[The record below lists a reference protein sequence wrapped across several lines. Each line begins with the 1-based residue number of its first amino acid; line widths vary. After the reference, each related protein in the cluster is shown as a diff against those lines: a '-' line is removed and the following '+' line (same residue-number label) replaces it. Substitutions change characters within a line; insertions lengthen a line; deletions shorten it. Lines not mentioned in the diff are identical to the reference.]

1 MIGAR
6 WYIKGAI
13 EANELNQTTAKKLN
27 DLSPLDDKVGHGSHV
42 AYTAAGSYV
51 NNLGINGTKISN
63 IDVLATIDDAIKDG
77 VDIISISIGGGV
89 INIADIDEDK
99 LFGIGSFHAI
109 SYGISFI
116 ASGGNS
122 GPDSYTV
129 GATSPWVISVASSN
143 SDREIVTPL
152 TLGNNKTILAAG
164 LIKGMQQAFAPLV
177 TFANITCNQDP
188 IIKYGQAKILEGKET
203 YIKVPQFSSRGPNSF
218 APEILKPNIA
228 ALGVNILAA
237 YPSHLGGD
245 NGFKLMSGTSMAAPH
260 VAEIVALLKAAH
272 PDWSPAAI
280 RSALTTTVMNC
291 ENLTEIDLSNATKL
305 KNVGATYLG
314 EAKNLERLWLVMS
327 WNEDTY
333 ETEIYAEGTGG
344 KLANPFDFGGGIC
357 NPNGAADPGLI
368 YDMEKNDYSN
378 YLCSIV
384 CPKEVPSRLDMNLP
398 SISIPNL
405 KDSVTIKR
413 TVTNVGNVNSI
424 YKLVV
429 KPPRNVDIK
438 VTPNVLKFNAK
449 TKKISFKVKI
459 TSTYQRSG
467 KFTFGSLAWKDGKR
481 FVRIP
486 IAVRKQVDE

>member
-1 MIGAR
+1 MGTIRGGAPR
-6 WYIKGAI
+6 ARLAI
-13 EANELNQTTAKKLN
+13 Y
-27 DLSPLDDKVGHGSHV
+27 KVAWS
-42 AYTAAGSYV
+42 
-51 NNLGINGTKISN
+51 GINGTKISN
-63 IDVLATIDDAIKDG
+63 IDVLAAIDDAIKDG

-218 APEILKPNIA
+218 APEILKNLSKYYRSSNFRILTP
-228 ALGVNILAA
+228 GVNILAA

-280 RSALTTTVMNC
+280 RSALTTT
-291 ENLTEIDLSNATKL
+291 A
-305 KNVGATYLG
+305 
-314 EAKNLERLWLVMS
+314 

-357 NPNGAADPGLI
+357 NPNGAADPG
-368 YDMEKNDYSN
+368 
-378 YLCSIV
+378 IV

-481 FVRIP
+481 FFRIP

>member
-1 MIGAR
+1 M
-6 WYIKGAI
+6 YI
-13 EANELNQTTAKKLN
+13 EN
-27 DLSPLDDKVGHGSHV
+27 
-42 AYTAAGSYV
+42 
-51 NNLGINGTKISN
+51 
-63 IDVLATIDDAIKDG
+63 
-77 VDIISISIGGGV
+77 
-89 INIADIDEDK
+89 
-99 LFGIGSFHAI
+99 
-109 SYGISFI
+109 
-116 ASGGNS
+116 
-122 GPDSYTV
+122 
-129 GATSPWVISVASSN
+129 
-143 SDREIVTPL
+143 
-152 TLGNNKTILAAG
+152 
-164 LIKGMQQAFAPLV
+164 
-177 TFANITCNQDP
+177 NQDP

-218 APEILKPNIA
+218 APEILKPNIPA
-228 ALGVNILAA
+228 PGVNILAA

-260 VAEIVALLKAAH
+260 VAGIVALLKAAH
-272 PDWSPAAI
+272 PEWSPAAI
-280 RSALTTTVMNC
+280 RSALTTT
-291 ENLTEIDLSNATKL
+291 A
-305 KNVGATYLG
+305 
-314 EAKNLERLWLVMS
+314 

-333 ETEIYAEGTGG
+333 ATEIYAEGTGG

-357 NPNGAADPGLI
+357 NRNGAADPGLI

-378 YLCSIV
+378 YLCSLGYSYDRVYNVTTYSDAKKSSSSAGIV

-398 SISIPNL
+398 SISIPNF

-429 KPPRNVDIK
+429 KPPRNVYIK

-467 KFTFGSLAWKDGKR
+467 KFTFGSLAWKDGKH